1 VADEGSAVASEP
13 RKRDVSAILWVV
25 VPLVVVGLLAFGFLS
40 SDRGRPQPGEPAPAF
55 SLPLLDGSQVALRDY
70 SGQVLVVNFWA
81 SWCDV
86 CKSEA
91 SDLRQVSEQYQD
103 RGVAFL
109 GVTFRDAREASQSF
123 VDTYGLGYANGVDEH
138 GRISRAY
145 GVVAV
150 PETFVIDPEGHVAA
164 VYIGEV
170 KAETLTQDLEE
181 LIAQ

>member
-1 VADEGSAVASEP
+1 VADEVPSIPSSP
-13 RKRDVSAILWVV
+13 NKRDVSAILWVV
-25 VPLVVVGLLAFGFLS
+25 VPLVVVGLLVFGFLS
-40 SDRGRPQPGEPAPAF
+40 SDRGRPQPGEPAPTF
-55 SLPLLDGSQVALRDY
+55 SLPLLDGSEVALSDLH
-70 SGQVLVVNFWA
+70 GQVVVLNFWA

-86 CKSEA
+86 CKTEA
-91 SDLRQVSEQYQD
+91 PGLRQVSERYQD
-103 RGVAFL
+103 RGVVFL
-109 GVTFRDAREASQSF
+109 GVTFRDAKDASESF
-123 VDTYGLGYANGVDEH
+123 IDTFGLTYANGVDEH

-150 PETFVIDPEGHVAA
+150 PETFVIDPGGHVAA

>member
-1 VADEGSAVASEP
+1 MADETPSASN
-13 RKRDVSAILWVV
+13 KRDVSAILWVI

-40 SDRGRPQPGEPAPAF
+40 SGHGRPQPGEPAPTF
-55 SLPLLDGSQVALRDY
+55 SLPLLDGAQVALSDLH
-70 SGQVLVVNFWA
+70 GQVVVLNFWA

-91 SDLRQVSEQYQD
+91 PDLREVSEQYKD
-103 RGVAFL
+103 RGVVFL
-109 GVTFRDAREASQSF
+109 GVTFRDARDASQSF
-123 VDTYGLGYANGVDEH
+123 IDAYGLSYANGVDEH

-150 PETFVIDPEGHVAA
+150 PETFVIDPGGHVAA

-170 KAETLTQDLEE
+170 KAKTLTQDLEE